1 MPPPNNPNRPPEPV
15 PAKAFDWDRFVILA
29 MIGGGVLLLVAPFY
43 VLYFRLV
50 QRILQ

>member
-1 MPPPNNPNRPPEPV
+1 MPPPVRPVGPLEAP
-15 PAKAFDWDRFVILA
+15 PAKAFDWERFVILA

-50 QRILQ
+50 QRIIP